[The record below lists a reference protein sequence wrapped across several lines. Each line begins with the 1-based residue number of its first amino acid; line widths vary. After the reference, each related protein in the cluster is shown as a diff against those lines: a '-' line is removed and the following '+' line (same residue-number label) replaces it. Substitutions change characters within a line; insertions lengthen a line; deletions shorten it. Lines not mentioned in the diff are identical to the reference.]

1 VLTRVEPNSEEMMA
15 YQPGCQ
21 GRVIVGALPESVQ
34 HALVSMPGEWL
45 EYDPPTGAIVVRHI
59 QPTDEPVL
67 PAVTVELVR
76 ILSVLPFDSLE
87 EIEGGDL
94 YVHIEDSGRLVRL
107 RVEPGGSLHVQWARP
122 GYAGAQKRPW
132 SDGHEIVSEPWNHRL
147 NGEVT
152 LRSEEAS
159 AVSEQLQELADTY
172 EGLHPEG
179 DFEVSTDG
187 SVVRVVLRDVNLDG
201 KLLVERLHRVA
212 APRSLEGRL
221 DVGSFREQA
230 PEQLVR
236 VLFER
241 GETWVQHPMLWT

>member
-1 VLTRVEPNSEEMMA
+1 M
-15 YQPGCQ
+15 
-21 GRVIVGALPESVQ
+21 
-34 HALVSMPGEWL
+34 
-45 EYDPPTGAIVVRHI
+45 
-59 QPTDEPVL
+59 
-67 PAVTVELVR
+67 
-76 ILSVLPFDSLE
+76 
-87 EIEGGDL
+87 
-94 YVHIEDSGRLVRL
+94 
-107 RVEPGGSLHVQWARP
+107 
-122 GYAGAQKRPW
+122 
-132 SDGHEIVSEPWNHRL
+132 
-147 NGEVT
+147 T
-152 LRSEEAS
+152 LRSEEAT